1 MKRSL
6 LSSANATG
14 HLSLV
19 FHPLGRVHADS
30 LEERGDCEPVE
41 LGAVLD
47 NLDRGLQVVEEAVDV
62 GEEDGDVGAGAE
74 EVGKLQ
80 GGDEVC
86 GSGVSDAKLPWEV
99 LVSTYIQYG
108 DDQ

>member
-1 MKRSL
+1 MPQDSSL
-6 LSSANATG
+6 L
-14 HLSLV
+14 
-19 FHPLGRVHADS
+19 FHPLGRVHADG
-30 LEERGDCEPVE
+30 LEQCGNSETVE

-47 NLDRGLQVVEEAVDV
+47 NLDRGLQVVEEAVDI
-62 GEEDGDVGAGAE
+62 GEKNSNVRAGAE

-86 GSGVSDAKLPWEV
+86 DGGVSDAKLQWV
-99 LVSTYIQYG
+99 VQVSTYIQYG